1 MYYFIPFVP
10 DSIVLALCALPI
22 FVLFSLDIHAENK
35 DKHRAKLAKRV
46 RYCERRRRAK
56 ALCVHARG
64 EGR

>member
-10 DSIVLALCALPI
+10 DSVVLALCALPI
-22 FVLFSLDIHAENK
+22 FVLFALDIHADNK
-35 DKHRAKLAKRV
+35 DKRRAKIAKRV

-64 EGR
+64 EGK

>member
-10 DSIVLALCALPI
+10 DSVVLALITVPI
-22 FVLFSLDIHAENK
+22 FVLVALDIRADNK
-35 DKHRAKLAKRV
+35 DKRRAKLAKRV

-64 EGR
+64 EGK